1 MFSGIKTPKEL
12 EISPLLSLNKNQSTC
27 LGLRQ
32 STRSFVEVPTPRCN
46 CKLSKE
52 EAKSGILTQ

>member
-32 STRSFVEVPTPRCN
+32 STRPFVEVPTRCN

-52 EAKSGILTQ
+52 AKSGILTQ

>member
-27 LGLRQ
+27 LGLPKAPAP
-32 STRSFVEVPTPRCN
+32 FVEVPTRVATVN
-46 CKLSKE
+46 SLKKQSR
-52 EAKSGILTQ
+52 AY